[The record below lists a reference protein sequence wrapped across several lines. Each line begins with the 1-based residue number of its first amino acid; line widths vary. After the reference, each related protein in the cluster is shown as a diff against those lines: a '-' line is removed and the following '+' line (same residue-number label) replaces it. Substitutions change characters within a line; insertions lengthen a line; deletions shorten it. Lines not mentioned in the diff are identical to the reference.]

1 MKDNHEKELLDLLEE
16 KQYATIEELSS
27 VIYASPSTVRRRLT
41 ELEKKGLVTRTHGGA
56 QLRADGNF
64 PSFTFRSQQN
74 IPGKKRIALSALKLI
89 KNGDIIFLDGSTS
102 AYFIAEYLK
111 EFSGIKVIT
120 NGIDTLSLL
129 SKNGVDAYSTG
140 GRISTQNRS
149 VLVGAYAEN
158 VINNLHADL
167 AFFSAQ
173 SVEKNGE
180 VYDCFEEE
188 NVLRKRMMA
197 QSAKRVLLCD
207 GTKLNRTS
215 LFKLCHISD
224 VDYIVSEKDV
234 REYFPT
240 PSVPQILFN

>member
-1 MKDNHEKELLDLLEE
+1 M
-16 KQYATIEELSS
+16 
-27 VIYASPSTVRRRLT
+27 V
-41 ELEKKGLVTRTHGGA
+41 
-56 QLRADGNF
+56 
-64 PSFTFRSQQN
+64 SFTAR
-74 IPGKKRIALSALKLI
+74 GKHLGGGRKDTELSALKGKTALHKCRIRRLQGAIRRQLDRCALHKGACRHNDLVLI
-89 KNGDIIFLDGSTS
+89 ARHCPG
-102 AYFIAEYLK
+102 
-111 EFSGIKVIT
+111 
-120 NGIDTLSLL
+120 
-129 SKNGVDAYSTG
+129 
-140 GRISTQNRS
+140 
-149 VLVGAYAEN
+149 LVGAYAEN

-234 REYFPT
+234 RTYFTT
-240 PSVPQILFN
+240 PSVPKVLFD

>member
-1 MKDNHEKELLDLLEE
+1 MKVNQEKELLRFLEE
-16 KQYATIEELSS
+16 KQYATIEELAV

-41 ELEKKGLVTRTHGGA
+41 ELEKRGLVSRTHGGA
-56 QLRADGNF
+56 QIRAEGNF

-89 KNGDIIFLDGSTS
+89 KNGDVIFLDGSTS

-111 EFSGIKVIT
+111 EFSNIKVIT
-120 NGIDTLSLL
+120 NGVDTLSLL

-140 GRISTQNRS
+140 GRISAQNRS

-173 SVEKNGE
+173 SVEPNGE
-180 VYDCFEEE
+180 VYDCFEDE
-188 NVLRKRMMA
+188 NVLRGRMMA
-197 QSAKRVLLCD
+197 QSKTKILLCD

-215 LFKLCHISD
+215 LFKLCNIAD

-234 REYFPT
+234 KDYFTT
-240 PSVPQILFN
+240 PNVPKLLF